1 MDLKYTKKRKG
12 RTELLLKCSKKEQIN
27 VAELDLLD
35 ISADRRIPDGL
46 LRVADKDLPHYKIS
60 YDVSCCFRLKEYFSR
75 SAFSQEEVLGLA
87 AQTIETFMEMEA
99 KRLTLQKLVMD
110 TDYVFYNYKQQR
122 MQFVFCPLQNN
133 YAPKENEDMLRFIK
147 EIVTGAVVRPSEQGE
162 DKISEFLNWLSV
174 RKIFSAA
181 EIGDYLHVP
190 PVRQTQDSI
199 GVPVT
204 TGGSRPVRMPTAGS
218 GPAAPVSGVTAVPP
232 AVFPAPAPAPVSA
245 PPHPVPAIA
254 TPEDTCDAAAMSMP
268 ASASQNPYSYVPPA
282 PSMPAPAPSMPAPAP
297 SMPAPALSM
306 PAPAPSMPAPAPSMP
321 APAPSMPA
329 FQWDASAVPMQNQSA
344 LNSETPATP
353 LGNGIQV
360 PGDTIDPPAQNGIA
374 VPGDTISID
383 GTASVRIGVIYHPL
397 SGAEFP
403 ISGMLTS
410 IGRDG
415 VDGYGRP
422 VKPDLAVTTDRG
434 VSKNHAIILQE
445 NGYFYITDAAGKGNT
460 FVNDQPI
467 ACGVN
472 PDGTL
477 NGQWTPLSDG
487 TTIRLAQ
494 QGFVFRIR

>member
-87 AQTIETFMEMEA
+87 AQTIETFMKMEA

-174 RKIFSAA
+174 RKVFSAA

-268 ASASQNPYSYVPPA
+268 ASASQNPYSYVP
-282 PSMPAPAPSMPAPAP
+282 
-297 SMPAPALSM
+297 
-306 PAPAPSMPAPAPSMP
+306 PAPSMP